1 VYPKSRI
8 FDREFL
14 GAIFL
19 LSNGELIDW
28 VGTGTIH
35 FVPGNDEGAFFT
47 FKTMR
52 FWEAGL
58 NAEQMR
64 AVLHIEGPVLILA
77 GAGSGK
83 TKTLTHRIAYL
94 LAEKQVRPEHI
105 LAVTFTN
112 KAAGEMKE
120 RIGALLSQHEGASLR
135 MPQYIGTFH
144 SLCSKILRRDIG
156 VLGYSTSFQVLDDQ
170 DQQTL
175 AKRVMKELEMNTEQ
189 IKPRSLMEAVS
200 RAKNQLLTPAQ
211 LTLQAGSYYEEL
223 AAKFYER
230 YQAALEKN
238 QSLDFDDLIRLTV
251 ELLEKHQEIRERYQ
265 AQFRYVMVD
274 EYQDTNF
281 LQYRLVTALSGK
293 YKNVFVI
300 GDDYQS
306 IYGWRQADIR
316 NILEFEKDYPDAAVI
331 TLDRNYRSTQIILDA
346 AQGIIDHN
354 ANQRRKKLWT
364 DLKEGERITL
374 CPAQDEEAEARFVAQ
389 TIEKDIAEKGRQP
402 KDFAVLYRTNAQSRM
417 IEEMLLHRSVSYRVV
432 GGLKFYQRKE
442 VKDVIAYIRLLSNPF
457 DSLAL
462 ERIAN
467 VPARGIGDTTLER
480 WKQASLR
487 DGYDFLTT
495 AHALKSDVSE
505 LREGK
510 IKTIQAFA
518 DLFSGWKVYI
528 EHTEGLLFSCLLQK
542 VADESGLMKSFEEE
556 GKQETLARVENIQE
570 LFSVAKKYD
579 TFHIHEAIPQFL
591 EEVSLSSDTDDLGH
605 EGVQLM
611 TVHSAKGLE
620 FPVVF
625 IVGLEEGVFP
635 HSRSQ
640 VSSTELEEERR
651 LMYVGLTRAK
661 EKAYLLYAEQRMI
674 FGSTQVN
681 PPSRFLSEIPPELVE
696 EREMAGGG
704 MMQKRTPGNQ
714 VYHRVAFA
722 PKKTL
727 DETAST
733 SSKKPLQVGDV
744 RPGDLV
750 MHPQFGG
757 GLIISVSGTLATI
770 AFKRFGVKK
779 MMLGVAPLSLG

>member
-1 VYPKSRI
+1 M
-8 FDREFL
+8 F
-14 GAIFL
+14 
-19 LSNGELIDW
+19 
-28 VGTGTIH
+28 
-35 FVPGNDEGAFFT
+35 EGIFFT
-47 FKTMR
+47 LAVVNPMR
-52 FWEAGL
+52 FWEKGL

-64 AVLHIEGPVLILA
+64 AVLHTEGPVLILA

-94 LAEKQVRPEHI
+94 LAEKKVRPEHI

-120 RIGALLSQHEGASLR
+120 RIGSLLSQHEGASLR

-144 SLCSKILRRDIG
+144 SLCSRILRRDIG
-156 VLGYSTSFQVLDDQ
+156 ILGYSTSFQVLDDQ

-200 RAKNQLLTPAQ
+200 RAKNQLLTPTQ
-211 LTLQAGSYYEEL
+211 LVLQAGSYYEEL

-251 ELLEKHQEIRERYQ
+251 QLLENHEEIRTRYQ
-265 AQFRYVMVD
+265 EQFRYVMVD

-316 NILEFEKDYPDAAVI
+316 NILEFEKDYPEAAVI

-364 DLKEGERITL
+364 DLKEGEKITL
-374 CPAQDEEAEARFVAQ
+374 CPAQDEESEARFVAQ
-389 TIEKDIAEKGRQP
+389 TIENDIASKGRQP

-417 IEEMLLHRSVSYRVV
+417 IEEMLLRRSIPYRVV

-442 VKDVIAYIRLLSNPF
+442 VKDVIAYIRVLANPF

-462 ERIAN
+462 DRIAN
-467 VPARGIGDTTLER
+467 VPPRGIGDTTLER
-480 WKQASLR
+480 WKQAATR
-487 DGYDFLTT
+487 DGYDFLTIAGMLRT
-495 AHALKSDVSE
+495 DGSE

-510 IKTIQAFA
+510 IKAIQVFA
-518 DLFSGWKVYI
+518 DLFTRWKTYI
-528 EHTEGLLFSCLLQK
+528 EHTEGLLFSRLLQK

-556 GKQETLARVENIQE
+556 GKQEALARVENIQE

-579 TFHIHEAIPQFL
+579 TMSVQEAIPQFL
-591 EEVSLSSDTDDLGH
+591 EEVSLASDTDDLGH

-635 HSRSQ
+635 HSRSH
-640 VSSTELEEERR
+640 VSPTELEEERR

-681 PPSRFLSEIPPELVE
+681 PPSRFLSEIPSELIE

-704 MMQKRTPGNQ
+704 MMQKRNMGNQ
-714 VYHRVAFA
+714 VRHQVVSM
-722 PKKTL
+722 PKKSL
-727 DETAST
+727 QVPE
-733 SSKKPLQVGDV
+733 SSQSNEKPLQVGEV
-744 RPGDLV
+744 RPGDMVL
-750 MHPQFGG
+750 HPQFGS
-757 GLIISVSGTLATI
+757 GLIVSVAGTLATI
-770 AFKRFGVKK
+770 AFKRAGVKK
-779 MMLGVAPLSLG
+779 MMLGVAPLTRG